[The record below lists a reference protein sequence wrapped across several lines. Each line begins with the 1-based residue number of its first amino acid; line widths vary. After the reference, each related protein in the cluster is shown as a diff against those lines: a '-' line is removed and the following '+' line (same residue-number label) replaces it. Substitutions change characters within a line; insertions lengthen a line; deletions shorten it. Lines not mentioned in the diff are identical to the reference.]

1 MRVSLSIAI
10 NAFMELVRQPV
21 FLLLA
26 TVSSCFCVFLAAI
39 PYFGLGG
46 EFRMVKDS
54 VLAVMFLSGLFGAV
68 LSASTSVAHELRSG
82 TALAILSTP
91 VGRAQF
97 LLGKFFGICGAIGVL
112 AYINTLAV
120 LISARMAYDAY
131 GETDMRSLGIWC
143 GAIGLSYLAAA
154 FGNYYL
160 RRNFTGNAVMTM
172 LVLTTVAAMWIFSE
186 GPVTDRGLAVHELD
200 TRIIPAAILIYMA
213 LLVLAAIAVA
223 CATRLDIVPT
233 LAICTV
239 VFLLGLIS
247 DYLFGRRAA
256 DGSLWASVI
265 FAALPNWQLFWM
277 ADALEPEKFIPLAY
291 VGKAA
296 LYVVAQVTAALSL
309 ALILFEERDLS

>member
-1 MRVSLSIAI
+1 MRVSLSIAL

-26 TVSSCFCVFLAAI
+26 TVSSCFCIFLAAI

-46 EFRMVKDS
+46 EFRQVKDS

-68 LSASTSVAHELRSG
+68 LSASTSITQEIRSG
-82 TALAILSTP
+82 TALAILSKP
-91 VGRAQF
+91 VSRAQF
-97 LLGKFFGICGAIGVL
+97 IFGKFAGISGAIAVL

-120 LISARMAYDAY
+120 LIAARMAYDAY
-131 GETDMRSLGIWC
+131 GKTDMRSLGIWC
-143 GAIGLSYLAAA
+143 AGVGLAYLAAA
-154 FGNYYL
+154 FGNFYL
-160 RRNFTGNAVMTM
+160 RRNFTGDAVISMI
-172 LVLTTVAAMWIFSE
+172 VLTTVAAVWIFSE
-186 GPVTDRGLAVHELD
+186 GPVTDRGNEVHDLD
-200 TRIIPAAILIYMA
+200 TRIIPATILIFMA

-247 DYLFGRRAA
+247 DYLFGLRAEG
-256 DGSLWASVI
+256 GSWWASVL
-265 FAALPNWQLFWM
+265 FGTLPNWQLFWM
-277 ADALEPEKFIPLAY
+277 SDALEPGKHIPLTY

-296 LYVVAQVTAALSL
+296 IYVAAQVAAALSL
-309 ALILFEERDLS
+309 ALILFEERDLG